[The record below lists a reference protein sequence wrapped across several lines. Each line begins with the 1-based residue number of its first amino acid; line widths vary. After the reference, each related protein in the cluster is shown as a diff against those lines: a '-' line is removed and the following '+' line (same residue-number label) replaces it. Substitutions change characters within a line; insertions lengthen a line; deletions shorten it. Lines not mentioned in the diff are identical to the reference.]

1 MPRPLDGRARLQH
14 VKRKDG
20 FAPIGAYA
28 AIGDGRTVA
37 LVAADGSIDFMSV
50 PSLHSP
56 TVFAALLDPERGGR
70 FVLQPTGRFD
80 VERRYVERTNVLET
94 VYTTNDGGVRVTEAL
109 TLQGGGLV
117 PWRELARRVDGLS
130 GEVELRW
137 RLEPRFDWGREQPT
151 IRLRGET
158 PVAEGCR
165 VHLAVHSWEAGRPAL
180 EDDAIAGS
188 CTVRGGE
195 SALLAMTASYD
206 EPIPIPT
213 REAVERRLRETA
225 EVWRRWL
232 EAWEYDGPWQEQVT
246 RSALALKLLVY
257 TPDAAIVAAPTTSL
271 PERIGGDKNYDYR
284 YMWVRDA
291 AFTLDAFMRLGLPEQ
306 VHESFCFL
314 LRVVRATAP
323 ELRPFYSIDGHVAH
337 RREELPLRGYR
348 DSRPVRYGNAAA
360 DQLQLGTYGDLI
372 ETAGL
377 YVEHGNSLGDE
388 TANVLAK
395 CLDRVAVIWED
406 NDSGIWELDDMR
418 DYTASMLS
426 VWMAFDRALALAERG
441 ELPSNHAHV
450 WRAARERVR
459 DFVERRCWSDELGA
473 YVEYAGADSLD
484 AAVLRAARMG
494 WTSVAQERFERTVD
508 AIAEG
513 LDAGECLLYRTT
525 RERGHEG
532 AFVACSFWLVDALAR
547 LGRVDE
553 AATRFERLLGHGND
567 LGLFSEEV
575 DPGSGELLGNFP
587 QGLSHLALI
596 NAAGAIQDA
605 RAAGA
610 SATAGAARR

>member
-1 MPRPLDGRARLQH
+1 MPRPPDGRARLQQ

-37 LVAADGSIDFMSV
+37 LVAADGSIDFMSL

-70 FVLQPTGRFD
+70 FVLQPSGRFD
-80 VERRYVERTNVLET
+80 VERRYIERTNVLET
-94 VYTTNDGGVRVTEAL
+94 VYTTGDGAVRVTEAL

-137 RLEPRFDWGREQPT
+137 RLEPRFDWGRELPS

-158 PVAEGCR
+158 PVAEGGR
-165 VHLAVHSWEAGRPAL
+165 LHLAVHPWQAGRPTL
-180 EDDAIAGS
+180 EDDAITGS
-188 CTVRGGE
+188 FTVRGGA

-206 EPIPIPT
+206 EPIPLPA

-232 EAWEYDGPWQEQVT
+232 EAWEYDGPWQEQVA

-291 AFTLDAFMRLGLPEQ
+291 AFTLDAFMRIGLPEQ

-337 RREELPLRGYR
+337 RREELELRGYR

-360 DQLQLGTYGDLI
+360 NQLQLGTYGDLI
-372 ETAGL
+372 ETAAL
-377 YVEHGNSLGDE
+377 YVEHGNALGEE
-388 TANVLAK
+388 TGEVLAK
-395 CLDRVAVIWED
+395 CLDRIAVVWED
-406 NDSGIWELDDMR
+406 TDSGIWELDDMR
-418 DYTASMLS
+418 HYTSSKLS

-441 ELPSNHAHV
+441 ELPVDHAHV
-450 WRAARERVR
+450 WRTARERVR
-459 DFVERRCWSDELGA
+459 DFIEERCWSDELGS
-473 YVEYAGADSLD
+473 YLEYPGADSLD
-484 AAVLRAARMG
+484 AAVLRGARMN
-494 WTSVAQERFERTVD
+494 WPSVSPDRFASTVD
-508 AIAEG
+508 AVAER

-525 RERGHEG
+525 RERDQEG

-553 AATRFERLLGHGND
+553 AAARFERLLGHGND

-575 DPGSGELLGNFP
+575 DPDSGELLGNFP
-587 QGLSHLALI
+587 QGLSHLALV

-605 RAAGA
+605 VETHAAPSARAD
-610 SATAGAARR
+610 AA